1 LRPPVVFEEYRRQLV
16 GRGREIVVQGLALW
30 DTLNWT
36 ELRQA
41 ETLAEL
47 EELGVGTLWL
57 GGSPDPDL
65 RSVEELLDNSTT
77 LTVATGIVNVWA
89 RPAAVAAES
98 RARVL
103 ARHPGRFL
111 LGVGASHRV
120 LVGDAYVRPYEKLVS
135 YLDDLDAAGVP
146 VDGRVL
152 AALGPRVLRLAAE
165 RTGGA
170 HPYLVTPEHTARAR
184 EILGTDR
191 LLVPEQKVV
200 LSTDP
205 EQARALA
212 RRRLAMYLELP
223 NYTNSWLRQGFT
235 EDDIA
240 GGGSDRLVDAMVAW
254 GDEDAVRARIEE
266 HRSAGADQ
274 VALQVL
280 NPDRLAALRHLAP
293 ALLG

>member
-1 LRPPVVFEEYRRQLV
+1 M
-16 GRGREIVVQGLALW
+16 QGLALW
-30 DTLNWT
+30 DTVHWA
-36 ELRQA
+36 ELRRA

-47 EELGVGTLWL
+47 EEIGVGTLWL

-65 RSVEELLDNSTT
+65 RIVEELLDSSTT

-89 RPAAVAAES
+89 EPAEVAARS
-98 RARVL
+98 RTRVL
-103 ARHPGRFL
+103 ERYPDRFL

-165 RTGGA
+165 RTRGA

-184 EILGTDR
+184 EILGAGK

-205 EQARALA
+205 GEARTLA
-212 RRRLAMYLELP
+212 RQRLAMYLELP
-223 NYTNSWLRQGFT
+223 NYTNSWRRQGFT
-235 EDDIA
+235 EDDLA

-254 GDEDAVRARIEE
+254 GDEDAVRARVEE
-266 HRSAGADQ
+266 HRAAGADQ

-280 NPDRLAALRHLAP
+280 NPDRLAALRRLAP